1 MAWYIND
8 LETQNHKWYGAVASP
23 FCPDNYVV
31 AAGWCI
37 DGGEVQH
44 KYFDSKEEADSSDWL
59 AKSLVGQK
67 MYVAHNAT
75 FELHW
80 LLHRH
85 SDVIL
90 DWIKGG
96 GRFYC
101 TQYAEFLLSN
111 HTNQYPTLED
121 CSVKYRDEGMSEH
134 DVKKIDEVK
143 ILWEQGVLTADID
156 KELLL
161 SYLCDDVHGDI
172 ANTRR
177 VCFKQVAELKR
188 RGMWDMFMIRM
199 DSLLFNAIATF
210 NGLYVNQPI
219 AEKNLAAQLEAI
231 ESLQESILKQLPP
244 DLPDELE
251 FSFTSAYHRSA
262 FLFGGDIKYRKK
274 VSYDPVKFEKVVAYE
289 YFKDSNACY
298 IVAQHY
304 PNYSISDLE
313 DMFEVEFTR
322 YKSGKNKGKPKE
334 FLIDSE
340 TEKLKWGE
348 GTYTF
353 KGLIDLEALPKHVSE
368 QYLGKR
374 AEFKGKRDLPC
385 GTPVYSTGGDSL
397 DILANFTDVAKPI
410 KELATLQKDTG
421 TYYRMEKP
429 NGTVSGMLQF
439 VEPSSI
445 IHHQLNSCAT
455 ITARLSATRPNMQ
468 NLPRADAD
476 DEGNMKSRVKEMFT
490 SRFGSEGRIVEVD
503 YSALEVVA
511 LAAIS
516 GDENLMRMLTEGI
529 DMHCYRLAAKLG
541 EEYDEVKAK
550 CKDATHPEHS
560 RYSNMR
566 TAIKP
571 RAFAHQYGASAA
583 GISYSTGCTLEE
595 AEEFKAIE
603 FKLFPQSNAYPTEVV
618 RPEVE
623 STGLKGLPE
632 REVDDAGIWSI
643 YRRGTFQA
651 KSGTTYSFR
660 QYNQWKEGQ
669 QVMDYKD
676 TQIANYWCQ
685 GEASFIVQAACGRVA
700 REFLKRN
707 DFGGK
712 VKLIN
717 TVHDAIYLDA
727 ATEELAIE
735 AAVVVREIMEDTP
748 RWLAERIPALKDWG
762 YDVVPFPAQAEQGVS
777 MAIKNHVH

>member
-1 MAWYIND
+1 MTWLCLD
-8 LETQNHKWYGAVASP
+8 LEVQNKPWFGAVASP
-23 FCPDNYVV
+23 HNPENYVV
-31 AAGWCI
+31 ATGWCI
-37 DGGEVQH
+37 DNEEVQH

-59 AKSLVGQK
+59 AEVLPNQRMLVC
-67 MYVAHNAT
+67 HNST

-80 LLHRH
+80 LLSRH
-85 SDVIL
+85 NDVITK
-90 DWIKGG
+90 WIKEG
-96 GRFYC
+96 GRLFD

-143 ILWEQGVLTADID
+143 ILWGNGVLTADID

-161 SYLCDDVHGDI
+161 SYLCDAVHGDV

-219 AEKNLAAQLEAI
+219 AEKNLAVQLEAI

-244 DLPDELE
+244 DLPEELE

-262 FLFGGDIKYRKK
+262 FLFGGDIKYRNK
-274 VSYDPVKFEKVVAYE
+274 VSYDPVKYEKINAYRAVDTDGKPTEYYIPTVAWDSTTDTPVVLYA
-289 YFKDSNACY
+289 
-298 IVAQHY
+298 
-304 PNYSISDLE
+304 
-313 DMFEVEFTR
+313 
-322 YKSGKNKGKPKE
+322 SGKNKGKPKE
-334 FLIDSE
+334 FLIDSDVP
-340 TEKLKWGE
+340 KLKWGE
-348 GTYTF
+348 DSYTF
-353 KGLIDLEALPKHVSE
+353 KGLINLEALPKHVSE

-374 AEFKGKRDLPC
+374 AEFKGKRDLTC

-445 IHHQLNSCAT
+445 IHHQLNNCAT
-455 ITARLSATRPNMQ
+455 ITARLSSSKPNFQ
-468 NLPRADAD
+468 NLPRADED

-516 GDENLMRMLTEGI
+516 GDSNLMKMLTEGI

-541 EEYDEVKAK
+541 EDYDEVKAK
-550 CKDATHPEHS
+550 CKDASHPEHS

-583 GISYSTGCTLEE
+583 GISYSTGCSLEE

-603 FKLFPQSNAYPTEVV
+603 FKLFPQSNAYPSEVV

-623 STGLKGLPE
+623 RTGLTGLPE
-632 REVDDAGIWSI
+632 REVNDAGIWSI
-643 YRRGTFQA
+643 YRRGEFQA

-660 QYNQWKEGQ
+660 QYSQWKEGQ
-669 QVMDYKD
+669 QVQDYKD
-676 TQIANYWCQ
+676 TQLANYSIQ
-685 GEASFIVQAACGRVA
+685 GEASFIVQAACGRVV
-700 REFLKRN
+700 REFLKR
-707 DFGGK
+707 DFFNGK
-712 VKLIN
+712 ALIIN
-717 TVHDAIYLDA
+717 TVHDCMMLDCVDE
-727 ATEELAIE
+727 ATARE
-735 AAVVVREIMEDTP
+735 AGAVVKELMESTP
-748 RWLAERIPALKDWG
+748 EWLTTRIPALLECS
-762 YDVVPFPAQAEQGVS
+762 YHTTPFPAVMEVGQS
-777 MAIKNHVH
+777 MATTH